1 MPKTI
6 AEKIDFLMKLTN
18 TRNSDLGQALNFD
31 ASYISRIRKGSR
43 NLPTHKSFI
52 GPASA
57 FLARHITEAY
67 QKDAMAKLT
76 ACGGQWPADVNEAAA
91 FIAAWLEAPPDGRP
105 VSMPLPA
112 QKEPERDAD
121 EKSPVRFFYGNEGKR
136 QAVKAFLSA
145 LLLLRVSPPP
155 LFLFSDE
162 AMLWLYERD
171 GFAREWAELLVAY
184 IRKGGRI
191 KIVHTIKRDI
201 GEMMEAVRKWTP
213 LYATGAIESYYCPR
227 IRDYIFRRSL
237 FIAAGHSAIVSA
249 SIESRTEDMVNL
261 LIAEP
266 QAVAALEKEFVNY
279 LSLCRPLF
287 SIFTPKN
294 FDTFLQP
301 IGRLMRKDGGL
312 IVHQP
317 FPLWGVMPR
326 TLAQKISRRAD
337 CPAFAKACE
346 NAHRRLLELLAA
358 GQTVTEILRLPP
370 PDEVRQN
377 GVALPLTDFLAMQ
390 RIILTA
396 EEAADLISTAA
407 SFMEKR
413 NGYRIVLEKGGEA
426 FTMSGMS
433 KENDGTL
440 LFSSQPPSV
449 AFYAETPD
457 ISESYYEYLK
467 RLASSG
473 EKKPVVLK
481 KLRRYEEALRLES

>member
-1 MPKTI
+1 MTPFVSQKL
-6 AEKIDFLMKLTN
+6 DFLMRLTDVQ
-18 TRNSDLGQALNFD
+18 NSALGKAVSFD

-76 ACGGQWPADVNEAAA
+76 VCGGQWPADVNEAAA

-105 VSMPLPA
+105 VSMPPV
-112 QKEPERDAD
+112 QKEPGRDAD

-136 QAVKAFLSA
+136 QAVKAFLSE

-155 LFLFSDE
+155 LFFVSDE
-162 AMLWLYERD
+162 AMLWLYEKD

-184 IRKGGRI
+184 LRKGGRI

-201 GEMMEAVRKWTP
+201 GEMMEAVQKWTP

-249 SIESRTEDMVNL
+249 SVESRTEDMVNL

-266 QAVAALEKEFVNY
+266 QAVAALEKEFANY
-279 LSLCRPLF
+279 LSLCRPLL
-287 SIFTPKN
+287 SVFTPKN
-294 FDTFLQP
+294 FDAFLQP

-326 TLAQKISRRAD
+326 ALAQKIARRAD
-337 CPAFAKACE
+337 CPAFAKTCE

-358 GQTVTEILRLPP
+358 GQSVTEILRLPP
-370 PDEVRQN
+370 PDGVRQN
-377 GVALPLTDFLAMQ
+377 GVALPLTDLLSMQ
-390 RIILTA
+390 RIVLTA

-407 SFMEKR
+407 AFMEKR
-413 NGYRIVLEKGGEA
+413 NGYRIVLEKDGGTFA
-426 FTMSGMS
+426 MSVMS
-433 KENDGTL
+433 KENGGTL
-440 LFSSQPPSV
+440 LFSSRPPSV

-457 ISESYYEYLK
+457 ISESFYEYLK
-467 RLASSG
+467 RLASLG
-473 EKKPVVLK
+473 EKKLVVLK
-481 KLRRYEEALRLES
+481 KLRRYEKALRLEP

>member
-1 MPKTI
+1 MTPFVSQKL
-6 AEKIDFLMKLTN
+6 DFLMRLTDVQN
-18 TRNSDLGQALNFD
+18 NVLGKAVSFD

-52 GPASA
+52 EPASA

-76 ACGGQWPADVNEAAA
+76 ACGEQWPTDVNEAAA
-91 FIAAWLEAPPDGRP
+91 FIAAWLEAPPNGRP
-105 VSMPLPA
+105 VSMPPPVS
-112 QKEPERDAD
+112 KEPQDDAD

-145 LLLLRVSPPP
+145 LLQLRGTPPP
-155 LFLFSDE
+155 LFLVSDE
-162 AMLWLYERD
+162 AMLWLYEKD

-213 LYATGAIESYYCPR
+213 LYVTGAIESYYCPR

-237 FIAAGHSAIVSA
+237 FIAADHSAIVST
-249 SIESRTEDMVNL
+249 SVESRTEDMVNL
-261 LIAEP
+261 LISDP
-266 QAVAALEKEFVNY
+266 QAVAALEKEYVNY

-294 FDTFLQP
+294 FDAFLQP
-301 IGRLMRKDGGL
+301 IGRLMRKDGSL

-326 TLAQKISRRAD
+326 TLAQKIARRAD
-337 CPAFAKACE
+337 CPAFAKICE
-346 NAHRRLLELLAA
+346 NVHRRLLDLLAA
-358 GQTVTEILRLPP
+358 GQSVTEILRLPP
-370 PDEVRQN
+370 PNEVRQN

-390 RIILTA
+390 RIVLTV

-407 SFMEKR
+407 TFMEKR
-413 NGYRIVLEKGGEA
+413 NGYRIVLEKDGEPFA
-426 FTMSGMS
+426 MAGMS

-440 LFSSQPPSV
+440 LFSPQPPSV

-457 ISESYYEYLK
+457 ISESFYEYLK
-467 RLASSG
+467 RLASFG

-481 KLRRYEEALRLES
+481 KLRQYEKSLRLES